1 MPEEL
6 PEVFVDEWPASV
18 SAAIAL
24 DSPEIKFIPIDSL
37 PNALPALDTTFSV
50 WGFEGLLAITSDLLF
65 WPAKTGTPFFSP
77 TSALEVNGVD
87 FGCSSAAT
95 FPSEVSF
102 AEATVPALFVS
113 AHSETVLTYAIKR
126 KNSDMVKSL
135 IQYKV
140 DVNKIYKGQNPLRLA
155 VAKKQTKIVE
165 QLLKAGAKPDEKT
178 IQLVQKSKDEYL
190 KDLFSSYIK

>member
-1 MPEEL
+1 MKKTLLFLLMIFTLTNVVFATEVKDEMYYKRQIQNQRYPYSNAGIITAIQRGKADIVEL
-6 PEVFVDEWPASV
+6 YMLAGFD
-18 SAAIAL
+18 
-24 DSPEIKFIPIDSL
+24 
-37 PNALPALDTTFSV
+37 PNASY
-50 WGFEGLLAITSDLLF
+50 S
-65 WPAKTGTPFFSP
+65 GTPLIFF
-77 TSALEVNGVD
+77 TEYAKQ
-87 FGCSSAAT
+87 
-95 FPSEVSF
+95 PSCLDVLLKAGANPE
-102 AEATVPALFVS
+102 TTIPPMFVS

-126 KNSDMVKSL
+126 KNSEMVKSL